1 MFVKTLV
8 ENSLFTIKPA
18 SEVLNF
24 IPNDKEVL
32 VG

>member
-24 IPNDKEVL
+24 IPNYKEAL